1 MESLLKEKFYFD
13 GWEMIKFGV
22 DVKIIKVF
30 LLEIIFVMF
39 NVNNLLV
46 DNYDDIEKDEYDGL
60 LMFLRLLFIVE
71 IVKSSGMKMVI
82 ECECFLKREFMD

>member
-60 LMFLRLLFIVE
+60 SMFSRLLFIVE

-82 ECECFLKREFMD
+82 ECECFLNREFMD